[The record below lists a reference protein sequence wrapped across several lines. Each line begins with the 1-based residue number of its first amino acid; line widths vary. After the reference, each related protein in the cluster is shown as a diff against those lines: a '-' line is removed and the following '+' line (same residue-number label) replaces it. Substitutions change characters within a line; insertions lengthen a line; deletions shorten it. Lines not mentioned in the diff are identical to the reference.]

1 MVISYLLTAF
11 SYLSS
16 LSFLLLDW
24 FQIYLIVR
32 QDVPSFQSR
41 QVDSSRKLL
50 KLIDPFFFIDYLFVQ
65 LICDSFHIAIFLR
78 CGSCFSF

>member
-50 KLIDPFFFIDYLFVQ
+50 KLIDPFFY
-65 LICDSFHIAIFLR
+65 
-78 CGSCFSF
+78 